1 MKIFNYLR
9 LLSAVFASVLV
20 ASCTLTDELDKLSEI
35 ESVQAS
41 GTFNANVLDETWTLD
56 TLTKQTSASKEI
68 KKNDQGVYEMGV
80 ENKDSQP
87 VEKFKFP
94 SIDINSIKDIPLN
107 ALNYL
112 PEYTETEVGKTI
124 MAPATLVDVE
134 LSTPKTTDNSTSPD
148 FKLNEIK
155 LINGAQIR
163 LNVTNYSN
171 TESGLIIKI
180 PSITKNGVAYSKK
193 FEGIQSSNTPQVLLI
208 KDLDGYI
215 LAPNTEN
222 KITVSIL
229 PFIIKPL
236 DPVRDFLKINMTI
249 DIADNYSHMKGFFG
263 ELKIPMDELAFPVE
277 MPSILG
283 SMKNGVLTLKEAL
296 ITATLDNE
304 GFQFPIDLKL
314 GSSMT
319 CYYKGKDP
327 IVKTITAVNSDASNV
342 FKFKIKDLNI
352 IDLDSMKLAPSVTI
366 NKGLTTGS
374 NILTDKAKINFKL
387 NMNVPLDIKADDL
400 SFEKAIGNKLPN
412 KNIEDYADVEIIGG
426 KATLIGTIASEIPM
440 GGKVQIYFKNKTTDN
455 DENAGALFDEPFEFI
470 SGTKNFAITITKEK
484 FDILKKYKYQI
495 MKVTCNGDGAI
506 RSDQT
511 VRVRIGFS
519 SKGTIKA
526 KI

>member
-1 MKIFNYLR
+1 
-9 LLSAVFASVLV
+9 
-20 ASCTLTDELDKLSEI
+20 
-35 ESVQAS
+35 
-41 GTFNANVLDETWTLD
+41 
-56 TLTKQTSASKEI
+56 
-68 KKNDQGVYEMGV
+68 
-80 ENKDSQP
+80 
-87 VEKFKFP
+87 
-94 SIDINSIKDIPLN
+94 
-107 ALNYL
+107 
-112 PEYTETEVGKTI
+112 
-124 MAPATLVDVE
+124 
-134 LSTPKTTDNSTSPD
+134 
-148 FKLNEIK
+148 
-155 LINGAQIR
+155 
-163 LNVTNYSN
+163 
-171 TESGLIIKI
+171 
-180 PSITKNGVAYSKK
+180 
-193 FEGIQSSNTPQVLLI
+193 
-208 KDLDGYI
+208 
-215 LAPNTEN
+215 
-222 KITVSIL
+222 
-229 PFIIKPL
+229 
-236 DPVRDFLKINMTI
+236 
-249 DIADNYSHMKGFFG
+249 
-263 ELKIPMDELAFPVE
+263 
-277 MPSILG
+277 
-283 SMKNGVLTLKEAL
+283 
-296 ITATLDNE
+296 
-304 GFQFPIDLKL
+304 
-314 GSSMT
+314 MT